1 MNFPAENTYLT
12 SSYNKTDKETIS
24 TNTENNNNNYTIY
37 EVKQYEMIK
46 DEMKIKTGNIKY
58 ICDILLD
65 KN

>member
-37 EVKQYEMIK
+37 EVKQYKMIK
-46 DEMKIKTGNIKY
+46 DEIKIKTGN
-58 ICDILLD
+58 CGLMTFLRT
-65 KN
+65 